1 MERME
6 DITIPDGQEK
16 IEKNEFRWRRSL
28 RTITIPDGV
37 KTIDRNAFYECVNM
51 QSVIMPDSVTAIG
64 NYAFYYCKNL
74 QNITMSNN
82 LESIGNYAFYWCSS
96 LTDII
101 LPDSLTD
108 IGNYAFYWCRKLT
121 VYCSESQKLVEAYCR
136 TNKIKMKYIDSK
148 SLVPQPSQSTISD
161 IEKEITA
168 FIGEIN
174 SFENLISGADFLRE
188 LSEIK
193 SVLTKIMILLEEE
206 KDIDRSSGQLKAFVN
221 YYFPT
226 IKKLLDTYC
235 QIETQNLHG
244 ENAIETKKRI
254 AESMPFIKE
263 AFEKELDNLCYNKM
277 IDITTDID
285 VLEAMFAKE
294 GLLDSKNPFR
304 SQDKT
309 V

>member
-1 MERME
+1 MKEYRMERME
-6 DITIPDGQEK
+6 DITIPNGQEK

-37 KTIDRNAFYECVNM
+37 KTIDRSAFYECVNM

-64 NYAFYYCKNL
+64 NYAFYYCRNL
-74 QNITMSNN
+74 KNITMSNN

-101 LPDSLTD
+101 LPDSLAD
-108 IGNYAFYWCRKLT
+108 IGDYAFYWCRKLT
-121 VYCSESQKLVEAYCR
+121 VHCSESQKLVEAYCR
-136 TNKIKMKYIDSK
+136 TNKIKMQYTDSK
-148 SLVPQPSQSTISD
+148 STIPQSTTISV

-168 FIGEIN
+168 FINEID
-174 SFENLISGADFLRE
+174 SFKNLVPGVVFSSE

-193 SVLTKIMILLEEE
+193 NILAKIMILLKEE
-206 KDIDRSSGQLKAFVN
+206 KDIESSSGQLKAFVN

-226 IKKLLDTYC
+226 IKKLLDAYS

-244 ENAIETKKRI
+244 ESALETKKRI
-254 AESMPFIKE
+254 AESMPFIQE
-263 AFEKELDNLCYNKM
+263 AFEKELDNICYNKM

-285 VLEAMFAKE
+285 VLEAMFAKD
-294 GLLDSKNPFR
+294 GLLDSKNPF
-304 SQDKT
+304 KT
-309 V
+309 